1 MADEDSS
8 AEKGADENE
17 RNEVR
22 DILFGAKTSEHER
35 RFEELQNL
43 WNSSLNEARGEFR
56 DRLEALERDSK
67 KQVHDILEKIELE
80 HAAWQD
86 RAIEMKQ
93 RLQELYQ
100 DHESKLNDLRT
111 MEANL
116 LRTHQ
121 DSLSEWLKRL
131 EAATTKSEK
140 GSER

>member
-1 MADEDSS
+1 MADEHVTTESGTD
-8 AEKGADENE
+8 EKELNT
-17 RNEVR
+17 VR
-22 DILFGAKTSEHER
+22 DILFGAKTREHEQ
-35 RFEELQNL
+35 RFDELRNL
-43 WNSSLNEARGEFR
+43 WTSSLNEARGEFR
-56 DRLEALERDSK
+56 ERLDALEKDSK

-100 DHESKLNDLRT
+100 DHEAKLTELRT

-116 LRTHQ
+116 VRTHQ

-131 EAATTKSEK
+131 EAATMKSNE
-140 GSER
+140 GQ